1 MYYERVPSRYG
12 NEYEPVGNIGTKL
25 KKTRRKYEDVRRIH
39 RTIRR
44 AFATGCTLILSQ
56 FPFSFLGSEAL
67 HVSTSILGGLLV
79 LIPGSMLA
87 FHYGTGEGLPNLN
100 EAREAYEDASEL
112 YTKQILA
119 GGNDDVG

>member
-12 NEYEPVGNIGTKL
+12 NEYQPVGDVGAKL
-25 KKTRRKYEDVRRIH
+25 KRTRRRYENVRRIH

-44 AFATGCTLILSQ
+44 AFASGCTLILSQ

-79 LIPGSMLA
+79 LIPGAMLA
-87 FHYGTGEGLPNLN
+87 FHYGTGEGLPDLN
-100 EAREAYEDASEL
+100 EALEEYEDASDL

-119 GGNDDVG
+119 GSD